1 MLKHLVFIGF
11 SLSLASAAD
20 INDELENLRQE
31 NTKLKQQ
38 RRYYRV
44 KKNYYKQQC
53 RQQEYRASHYK
64 SKFKKL
70 KKQYLPSEYRPEITA
85 EHEKIIH
92 DLNNLMTEIIPDSPA
107 QRHYV
112 SQSLF
117 AQAENTETS
126 VPIIPQ
132 NPSWDSDHWTRNKEG
147 H

>member
-1 MLKHLVFIGF
+1 MLKHLVFISF

-70 KKQYLPSEYRPEITA
+70 KKQYLPSEYTPEITA

-107 QRHYV
+107 QGHYV